1 MSFQLEA
8 SPSLGTKLVRLS
20 GLWLL
25 TMMWLYL
32 GCILVF
38 MLSASVLGGWLLVV
52 GLPLLWV
59 LLMRNGVELALGSD
73 AGRQGG
79 WEIAIYPGFALSQ
92 LAALVGLLLY
102 ALSDFSLNTH

>member
-1 MSFQLEA
+1 MDYQIEA
-8 SPSLGTKLVRLS
+8 PPSLSTKLARLS

-25 TMMWLYL
+25 TMLWLYL
-32 GCILVF
+32 VCILVF
-38 MLSASVLGGWLLVV
+38 ALSISVPAGWLSVV

-92 LAALVGLLLY
+92 LAVLVSLLLY
-102 ALSDFSLNTH
+102 ALSDFSFKP